1 MIKDSNSMTC
11 GMDILKTKLFY
22 KCLVNYCG
30 KYGIFA
36 IEIIDLFI
44 VGNIAF
50 MSVVG
55 LHIDDWLSF

>member
-1 MIKDSNSMTC
+1 MTC